1 MAPVADLPVSD
12 NGVCQFF
19 LSGNAHFAAVIAR
32 RNLSLDGLKSL
43 HIDPCDIQATCSRV
57 LRGTFMG
64 DIWLTYFQDLLESV
78 KAEAEMPVL
87 LAG

>member
-1 MAPVADLPVSD
+1 MTPVTDLPVSD

-19 LSGNAHFAAVIAR
+19 LDGNAHFAAVIAR
-32 RNLSLDGLKSL
+32 RNLSLDALKSM

-57 LRGTFMG
+57 LRGTFVG
-64 DIWLTYFQDLLESV
+64 DAWLVYFQDLLESV
-78 KAEAEMPVL
+78 KAEAEMSVL